1 MTGIA
6 LIQRAQPAPVSM
18 RNEHLSSP
26 PPADTRAAIIVV
38 TGVDGNLYIR
48 AGRSE
53 EGTKE
58 SLSRSNAIIRFD
70 RSGVMNYIRCVF
82 SVLFFFFYYSIHL
95 ENFKKRE
102 KKIDCVFFSRSFR
115 ERNLEALGRFLLFLL
130 SFHDLYR
137 YLVIDQKNISTNRN
151 NLLPSSFVR

>member
-82 SVLFFFFYYSIHL
+82 SVLFFFFL
-95 ENFKKRE
+95 LFDTLGEFQKEGE
-102 KKIDCVFFSRSFR
+102 KNRLCVFQPVVSREEFR
-115 ERNLEALGRFLLFLL
+115 SIRT
-130 SFHDLYR
+130 
-137 YLVIDQKNISTNRN
+137 V
-151 NLLPSSFVR
+151 SSFSSILPRSLPILGN